1 MRVLLALPRLLRV
14 SLSAGLTLGL
24 SGCVRDQPYQLH
36 APAPPATL
44 ANLQDGTEI
53 SPKLPVT
60 IPKDPRE
67 DKFAEPNV
75 VTLEFSE
82 KGRLFGDSCDPTQH
96 GIEAN
101 CQLHRALKY
110 IAEIESSTPA
120 TTRLVLLTYVH
131 GNHHNAS
138 WSSSNFRDFQQ
149 LISCLNLGATK
160 AKQTWTAIS
169 STKDDFA
176 CGHMQPPLDVR
187 YLGLYVGWRGEAIRP
202 TAKLTDAAIISRFHA
217 AQRIAVGPDLL
228 PALRLVR
235 REAAQGPNPPQTLL
249 LGHSYGALLV
259 SRITS
264 QSMAEALGH
273 TTGDAVCGTDF
284 LRSAMLADFTIV
296 INTADDALHMAEL
309 AAQWKTARAG
319 CPSTSRLPAPAML
332 SVFTPTDFDT
342 HRLFRVL
349 QTVDRTDAAFPGRA
363 FLATTLTQNSLD
375 NPPPAF
381 EAMRSN
387 AFNTFDYFH
396 NVCYLDQHRG
406 GDDACVEV
414 NKLILAAKNEAY
426 RNVTGT
432 DLQALVNA
440 RSVTPYYKTST
451 SIQMEHGSS

>member
-138 WSSSNFRDFQQ
+138 WSSRVS
-149 LISCLNLGATK
+149 I
-160 AKQTWTAIS
+160 W
-169 STKDDFA
+169 
-176 CGHMQPPLDVR
+176 
-187 YLGLYVGWRGEAIRP
+187 GLPRPNRRGRQFP
-202 TAKLTDAAIISRFHA
+202 RRRMTSHA
-217 AQRIAVGPDLL
+217 GTC
-228 PALRLVR
+228 
-235 REAAQGPNPPQTLL
+235 NP
-249 LGHSYGALLV
+249 H
-259 SRITS
+259 
-264 QSMAEALGH
+264 
-273 TTGDAVCGTDF
+273 
-284 LRSAMLADFTIV
+284 
-296 INTADDALHMAEL
+296 
-309 AAQWKTARAG
+309 
-319 CPSTSRLPAPAML
+319 STSVTWA
-332 SVFTPTDFDT
+332 FTLVGGARPFGP
-342 HRLFRVL
+342 L
-349 QTVDRTDAAFPGRA
+349 Q
-363 FLATTLTQNSLD
+363 S
-375 NPPPAF
+375 
-381 EAMRSN
+381 
-387 AFNTFDYFH
+387 
-396 NVCYLDQHRG
+396 
-406 GDDACVEV
+406 
-414 NKLILAAKNEAY
+414 
-426 RNVTGT
+426 
-432 DLQALVNA
+432 
-440 RSVTPYYKTST
+440 
-451 SIQMEHGSS
+451 